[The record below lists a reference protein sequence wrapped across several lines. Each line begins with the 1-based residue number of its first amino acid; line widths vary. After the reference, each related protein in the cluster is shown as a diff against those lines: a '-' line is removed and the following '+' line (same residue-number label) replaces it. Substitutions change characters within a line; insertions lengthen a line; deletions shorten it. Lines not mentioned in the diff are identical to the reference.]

1 MSTYN
6 AFSSTPPSA
15 FGSSRSPGNV
25 GLRPPLPVVGA
36 SVSPVG
42 QRTGHYPLPMPTTPA
57 YTTYYYR
64 TTGGSRGNTTSI
76 GSIPAGA
83 VVLYQFTTQP

>member
-15 FGSSRSPGNV
+15 FGASRSPGNV

-36 SVSPVG
+36 SVAPVG
-42 QRTGHYPLPMPTTPA
+42 QRTGGFPLTLPTAPA

-64 TTGGSRGNTTSI
+64 TTGGSRSSTTSI

-83 VVLYQFTTQP
+83 VLLYQVVTQP

>member
-15 FGSSRSPGNV
+15 FGASRSPGNV
-25 GLRPPLPVVGA
+25 GLRSPLPVVGA

-42 QRTGHYPLPMPTTPA
+42 QRTGSFPLPTPTTPA
-57 YTTYYYR
+57 VTTYYYR
-64 TTGGSRGNTTSI
+64 TTSGSRGSTTSI

-83 VVLYQFTTQP
+83 VILYQVTTQP

>member
-6 AFSSTPPSA
+6 AFSSTPPSD

-25 GLRPPLPVVGA
+25 GLRPPLPVAGS

-42 QRTGHYPLPMPTTPA
+42 QRTGSFPLPIPTAPA
-57 YTTYYYR
+57 VTTYYYR
-64 TTGGSRGNTTSI
+64 TTGGSRSSTTSI
-76 GSIPAGA
+76 GSIPEGA
-83 VVLYQFTTQP
+83 VILYQVTTQP